1 MSKDG
6 CACAFCARKGACI
19 TRGRGVFEKRF
30 VYRKGCSMQVLKDNL
45 FGSIIVLL
53 AVALFASAWQFR
65 KYRIMMAGESISPKW
80 FRLVRITGIIVAF
93 GLFIWKAKAFG
104 QWVTIDVMRI
114 AKEPADALPG
124 TIVYAV
130 LLMIASVGVGSLARK
145 IPEKWWKRDSAKIF
159 DEDKVCQYLLKDA
172 EAGAKEILIFRDRL
186 EGRRG
191 YSFDIDGYNH
201 AAFSADGCKMLAAYI
216 TDRVPGVYE
225 VEACHE
231 AQGKGGAPQSTSSG
245 ALSDNSYRFS
255 HMKLTKKEK

>member
-1 MSKDG
+1 MFRD
-6 CACAFCARKGACI
+6 
-19 TRGRGVFEKRF
+19 
-30 VYRKGCSMQVLKDNL
+30 RKGCNMQVLKDNL
-45 FGSIIVLL
+45 AGSIIVLL
-53 AVALFASAWQFR
+53 AVAIFAAAVQFR

-80 FRLVRITGIIVAF
+80 FKLVRTAGIIVAF
-93 GLFIWKAKAFG
+93 VLFIWKAKAFG
-104 QWVTIDVMRI
+104 QWITIDVMRI

-124 TIVYAV
+124 TIVYGV
-130 LLMIASVGVGSLARK
+130 LLLLASVGVGTLAHK
-145 IPEKWWKRDSAKIF
+145 IPERWWKRDSAKIF
-159 DEDKVCQYLLKDA
+159 DEDKVCQYLVKDA

-216 TDRVPGVYE
+216 DSKVPGGYSI
-225 VEACHE
+225 EACHE

-255 HMKLTKKEK
+255 HMRMVKKN

>member
-1 MSKDG
+1 
-6 CACAFCARKGACI
+6 
-19 TRGRGVFEKRF
+19 
-30 VYRKGCSMQVLKDNL
+30 MQVLKDNL
-45 FGSIIVLL
+45 AGAIVVLL
-53 AVALFASAWQFR
+53 AVALFAAAWQFR

-80 FRLVRITGIIVAF
+80 FKLVKIPGMIVAAV
-93 GLFIWKAKAFG
+93 LFIWKSKAFG
-104 QWVTIDVMRI
+104 QWVTLDVMRI

-130 LLMIASVGVGSLARK
+130 LLLLASVGVASVARK
-145 IPEKWWKRDSAKIF
+145 IPERWWKRDSAKIF

-216 TDRVPGVYE
+216 DSHVPGAYTI
-225 VEACHE
+225 EACHE

-255 HMKLTKKEK
+255 HMKLTKKN